1 MIRHSHNSHNNHT
14 LGQTLSVVSLVCFA
28 LVISQT
34 ARAETLPV
42 NVGKWQRTTTISS
55 PDLPQPRINAKTEC
69 IDEPEVDPFTPF
81 TQDGC
86 EVSNVK
92 KTGGKLTGSLT
103 CKGGEGV
110 APMNGTMEYTITETT
125 MNSRM
130 QFKSEQYSQTIRTV
144 GRRLGE
150 CDPAPAEAPAKA
162 PKAKE

>member
-1 MIRHSHNSHNNHT
+1 MIRHSRNSHNNHT
-14 LGQTLSVVSLVCFA
+14 LGQTVSVVSLVCFA

-34 ARAETLPV
+34 VRAETLPV

-103 CKGGEGV
+103 ARGEWG
-110 APMNGTMEYTITETT
+110 
-125 MNSRM
+125 
-130 QFKSEQYSQTIRTV
+130 SQRV
-144 GRRLGE
+144 HG
-150 CDPAPAEAPAKA
+150 D
-162 PKAKE
+162 